1 MRNLK
6 TLELIL
12 AYANLILNN
21 CPVPS
26 LLDLYTYIILLVTL
40 LERTICMLIK
50 PIIFKVKYLIFRSL
64 QMISTSQTNKHR
76 IPLSSLTVCLNSLYR
91 ICTSSTWAAAPL
103 PGWLQRQSAFD
114 ACWLWRVVTWDSD
127 SWGWLARSE
136 NVNVSLYM
144 VISEAGA
151 AASKREWMVVSL
163 ASSRSCILLV
173 GIC

>member
-1 MRNLK
+1 MKNHK

-12 AYANLILNN
+12 AYAKLIINN

-40 LERTICMLIK
+40 LERTICMPIK
-50 PIIFKVKYLIFRSL
+50 PIIFKVKYLFFRSL

-91 ICTSSTWAAAPL
+91 AAAPL

-114 ACWLWRVVTWDSD
+114 ACWLWSMVIWDSD

-144 VISEAGA
+144 VISEAEA